1 MKRVSIR
8 RTLEMSFSK
17 RMWTSG
23 MMNFTSRATS
33 NCDSSSL
40 QEPIE
45 NQQRREKSALE
56 PRPAPSAMFEG
67 IEITDFSIELM
78 RLLPHVQLSVVLHRR
93 SPFQRAYAAANS
105 VLRVFFRFLFRF
117 L

>member
-67 IEITDFSIELM
+67 IEMTDFSI
-78 RLLPHVQLSVVLHRR
+78 
-93 SPFQRAYAAANS
+93 
-105 VLRVFFRFLFRF
+105 
-117 L
+117 